1 MSVTTDPIK
10 HVVLLLLENH
20 SFDQMMGSLKEVFA
34 GIEGVDPIR
43 PGVNY
48 DDNGQ
53 AFFQKETRERQVLLD
68 PHHEVDHVTRQLG
81 SKNDGFVQDYVMMFP
96 KATSEERQHI
106 MGYYPLDFLPA
117 LHTLG
122 RHFAVCD
129 RWFASV
135 PGPTWPNR
143 FFALSGTS
151 SGHTDMPD
159 DGEHKIDLL
168 GYLEQ
173 TQDTIFD
180 RLNDAKIDWKIYYH
194 DLPQSLVLWNQRQAR
209 NSARYFPIE
218 DFYRDVQ
225 TTGTLKPF
233 TYIEPRYNGEDQND
247 DHPPHDIMKAQ
258 KLIADVYNAIRKSE
272 VWNST
277 LLVIFYD
284 EHGGF
289 YDHVEPPAAVP
300 PDKSSTAPCF
310 KRLGVR
316 VPALLVSPW
325 VGAGVFSQE
334 MDHTSFLKYVC
345 DKWNLSPLGERT
357 TQAKTFAS
365 AIRGDWDK
373 PRTDA
378 PDQIVLTPDELKPPD
393 AALDKVA
400 SKQKNAHQVALI
412 MMAHYLETQADLNAP
427 TALSTIQ
434 RNRWFLAPFFPL
446 LATAFLEFGLL
457 RNAQMGVA
465 KFLEQKKRQAAGS
478 PGS

>member
-1 MSVTTDPIK
+1 MPNDPIK
-10 HVVLLLLENH
+10 HVVLLMLENH
-20 SFDQMMGSLKEVFA
+20 SFDQMIGSLKQVYPKLD
-34 GIEGVDPIR
+34 GINTEMPW
-43 PGVNY
+43 VNY
-48 DDNGQ
+48 DDKGTS
-53 AFFQKETRERQVLLD
+53 FFQRETRERQVMLD
-68 PHHEVDHVTRQLG
+68 PHHEVQHVQRQLG
-81 SKNDGFVQDYVMMFP
+81 SSNDGFVNDYVAMFP
-96 KATSEERQHI
+96 EATVEERQHI
-106 MGYYPLDFLPA
+106 MGYYPLGFLPA

-122 RHFAVCD
+122 KNFTVCD

-159 DGEHKIDLL
+159 DGVHKLDLF

-180 RLNDAKIDWKIYYH
+180 RLNDAKIDWKLYYH
-194 DLPQSLVLWNQRQAR
+194 DLPQSLVFWKQRHAH
-209 NSARYFPIE
+209 NAARYFPIE

-225 TTGTLKPF
+225 KAETLKPF

-277 LLVIFYD
+277 LLIIFYD

-289 YDHVEPPAAVP
+289 YDHVVP
-300 PDKSSTAPCF
+300 PTAIPPDAKSSAPCF

-325 VGAGVFSQE
+325 VTADVFPQQ
-334 MDHTSFLKYVC
+334 MDHTSFLKYLC
-345 DKWNLSPLGERT
+345 DKWNLPPLGERT
-357 TQAKTFAS
+357 KQANTFAS
-365 AIRGDWDK
+365 VIRSDWDK
-373 PRTDA
+373 PRTDTPKA
-378 PDQIVLTPDELKPPD
+378 INLTANELTPPNE
-393 AALDKVA
+393 ALDKAA

-412 MMAHYLETQADLNAP
+412 MMAHFLETQADLKAP
-427 TALSTIQ
+427 TVLSTVE
-434 RNRWFLAPFFPL
+434 RNRWLLASFFPL
-446 LATAFLEFGLL
+446 LALTFMDFSLL
-457 RNAQMGVA
+457 HSAQKSVNR
-465 KFLEQKKRQAAGS
+465 FLEQKKKQAAAEK
-478 PGS
+478 PA